1 MYMSEIKPV
10 INLKTSKP
18 KAIAILLKVEPLPL
32 KIESLDK
39 FFKKIEVDS
48 GDMSKF
54 DKTQHTARLSDTR
67 IAYDIDLQ
75 RKYLLSENP
84 QLFLIFRCI
93 DLVNYIKNM
102 NLACAYL
109 EDIPSTGYS

>member
-1 MYMSEIKPV
+1 MEKIQLVKKRKSKKNAYIIHNKNTETKIKV
-10 INLKTSKP
+10 CCLAELHNAFQKQHGDTALI
-18 KAIAILLKVEPLPL
+18 
-32 KIESLDK
+32 DK
-39 FFKKIEVDS
+39 N
-48 GDMSKF
+48 
-54 DKTQHTARLSDTR
+54 QHTARLSDTL

-84 QLFLIFRCI
+84 QLFLIFKCI
-93 DLVNYIKNM
+93 DLVNYIKKM